1 MSVVH
6 THLSKWALE
15 SNWKVKG
22 RDLVLEK
29 GSQPW
34 MLRRPLIVTVTWSM
48 GYGVYTEY
56 GVWGIELGSMGYEVY
71 SMVYEITS
79 CSGLPLAISA
89 LV

>member
-1 MSVVH
+1 MDVETTTYCH
-6 THLSKWALE
+6 CHLE
-15 SNWKVKG
+15 
-22 RDLVLEK
+22 
-29 GSQPW
+29 
-34 MLRRPLIVTVTWSM
+34 
-48 GYGVYTEY
+48 YGVYTEY